1 MQPPDLRQGR
11 RALVLFVLALVALL
25 SAELAYFSVQTTR
38 HYSPFWPQWT
48 DQIQYLSEAYQG
60 YEYARAHGFWPGVW
74 QTLVNPSAQGTLHDF
89 FALLV
94 FRVVGPSR
102 GAALFLNG
110 LALVAWQAALA
121 FAVGRGTGSRALSLA
136 AAALPLALHWVWLGG
151 PGSATDFR
159 LDHFAMCALGVTLC
173 VALLSDG
180 FRSRP
185 WSVACGFAVGITLL
199 TRFLTGTYFVL
210 ICAATGVWVLCEP
223 ARRSRLLNLL
233 LAVTIAAVIAGP
245 VFWLNRSVI
254 WNYYWVGHISGAESA
269 IRDAHLRFRDSLRCV
284 SYLFFFEQLGE
295 FFLWVAGVG
304 VAVLVTA
311 VLVRR
316 RPAGPASSLRSWWV
330 LGAIFLL
337 APGLILTV
345 HKQKSVVVL
354 GALTPGA
361 VVLVLAAWAELLL
374 RQRTAWLPG
383 ALAAGIV
390 VAAGGYFVTCQI
402 GPAGDAQFAA
412 DAKELNAVADS
423 IFERSLVAGLPHPYI
438 GVDHITECL
447 DARTL
452 CVVCYERHGVWL
464 PFATALPT
472 GIFEEKDSVLLA
484 RLAASDFVCLTED
497 GPPPVYPYDSSML
510 ALRPRCRE
518 WCDEHLRLAERFS
531 LFGRHLALYQRPDIP
546 FP

>member
-1 MQPPDLRQGR
+1 MQPTDLRQGR
-11 RALVLFVLALVALL
+11 RALVVHVVALVVIL

-38 HYSPFWPQWT
+38 HYSSFWPQWS

-74 QTLVNPSAQGTLHDF
+74 HTLVNPSAQGTLHDF

-94 FRVVGPSR
+94 FSVVGPSR

-121 FAVGRGTGSRALSLA
+121 FVVARGTGSRALSLA

-151 PGSATDFR
+151 PGSAMDFR
-159 LDHFAMCALGVTLC
+159 LDHFAMCAMGITLC
-173 VALLSDG
+173 VALMSDG
-180 FRSRP
+180 FQSRP
-185 WSVACGFAVGITLL
+185 WSVASGFAVGFTLL

-210 ICAATGVWVLCEP
+210 ICAATGFWLVCETG
-223 ARRSRLLNLL
+223 RRRRLLNLL
-233 LAVTIAAVIAGP
+233 LALAIAAGVAGP

-254 WNYYWVGHISGAESA
+254 WNYYWVGHITGAESA
-269 IRDAHLRFRDSLRCV
+269 IRDAHLRFKDSLWCV
-284 SYLFFFEQLGE
+284 SHLFFFEQLGE
-295 FFLWVAGVG
+295 YFLWIAGVSVG
-304 VAVLVTA
+304 VLLVA
-311 VLVRR
+311 ALVRQQ
-316 RPAGPASSLRSWWV
+316 PAGPGSSLRPWWV

-361 VVLVLAAWAELLL
+361 VVLVLAAWAQLLR

-383 ALAAGIV
+383 ALAAGIAA
-390 VAAGGYFVTCQI
+390 AAGGYFVTCQV
-402 GPAGDAQFAA
+402 GPGDDPQFAA
-412 DAKELNAVADS
+412 DAEKLNAVVDS
-423 IFERSLVAGLPHPYI
+423 IFERSRAARLPHPEI

-452 CVVCYERHGVWL
+452 CVICYERHGVWL
-464 PFATALPT
+464 PFLATLPT
-472 GIFEEKDSVLLA
+472 GIFEEKDSVLLDQ
-484 RLAASDFVCLTED
+484 LAQSDFVCLTEE
-497 GPPPVYPYDSSML
+497 GPPPLYPYDSSMI
-510 ALRPRCRE
+510 ALRPRCRA

-531 LFGRHLALYQRPDIP
+531 LFGRHLALYQRPEIP